1 MYEYNQEWGG
11 SHYGSSY
18 GGSRQSESS
27 SKPADQRDLQP
38 KVVIN
43 EDVYQKVMYWIK
55 KAPGEVSGMGK
66 VIFDP
71 IKNEFRVVSAYL
83 LKQKNT
89 GSSTE
94 IDATAMGKLMFETR
108 NDPGEL
114 RWWWHSHVNFGTF
127 WSNTDMTTI
136 RELGGQGWILATV
149 LNKKEDR
156 LSAFCQA
163 APCFLFVDKLD
174 TSIDRRLDA
183 DLEKSWADEYDN
195 KCEVVQYVSQY
206 SSSKGVRNTS
216 DAIKAIVGK
225 DIVEVSREDL
235 VAYAEALGA
244 ENIPEDLLEVLEEN
258 DVQLLDDDT
267 INELKAKGYTFED
280 EPADEDVQQEQE
292 QRKLDLGP
300 VQKKSWKNFINGRRS

>member
-1 MYEYNQEWGG
+1 MYEYNHEWGG
-11 SHYGSSY
+11 STY
-18 GGSRQSESS
+18 GGSSKQSESS

-71 IKNEFRVVSAYL
+71 IKNEFRVVTAYL

-94 IDATAMGKLMFETR
+94 IDAADIGKLLFQTR

-127 WSNTDMTTI
+127 WSTTDMTTI

-174 TSIDRRLDA
+174 TSIDRRLDTE
-183 DLEKSWADEYDN
+183 LEKRWAEEYDT

-206 SSSKGVRNTS
+206 SNNNKSSGNRNMNDT
-216 DAIKAIVGK
+216 IKVIVGR

-235 VAYAEALGA
+235 VAYAEAFGA
-244 ENIPEDLLEVLEEN
+244 ENIPQDVLEVLEEN

-267 INELKAKGYTFED
+267 VEQLKKQGYTFED
-280 EPADEDVQQEQE
+280 EPADEDVEQQQE